1 MKKVI
6 VFLLAFTML
15 FTMVAC
21 STDAGD
27 TTAAAATEAPAA
39 TAEATAAPEAA
50 ATDTTSAGPVWPSKA
65 DLFVGFSQADMANS
79 WRTAE
84 SDDMQKV
91 SNERGY
97 KIAITN
103 ANGDTEKQISDIE
116 SLLAQGCNVM
126 VIVAIDADA
135 IQPALDACKKAN
147 VPVIMKSRGSNG
159 VAGVDYVT
167 FIASDFVWEGEQA
180 GGWIAKAAKEKGLE
194 TVNVAVIQG
203 IIGGTDVRDRGQG
216 FTNAATAAGNF
227 NVVAEQPA
235 DWSRAKAQEVVQN
248 ILQSSGGKLDAIYCM
263 NDEMA
268 LGAAL
273 ALQAN
278 GLVVNKD
285 VFLVGVDGLL
295 EAFDAIK
302 AGTMSATVT
311 CTPKFAN
318 TVYDAIETCIG
329 GGTVDTYIPVPDVLV
344 DTTNVEQNYNLGF

>member
-1 MKKVI
+1 MKKTI
-6 VFLLAFTML
+6 VFVLAIVMAFVL
-15 FTMVAC
+15 VAC
-21 STDAGD
+21 STDNGGTTASESASAPASEVATASESAAT
-27 TTAAAATEAPAA
+27 TTAA
-39 TAEATAAPEAA
+39 
-50 ATDTTSAGPVWPSKA
+50 AGPVWPSKE
-65 DLFVGFSQADMANS
+65 DLFVGFSQADLANS

-84 SDDMQKV
+84 SDDMQAV
-91 SNERGY
+91 ADERGY

-103 ANGDTEKQISDIE
+103 ANGDTEQQISDVE

-135 IQPALDACKKAN
+135 IQPALDACKAAN

-167 FIASDFVWEGEQA
+167 FVASDFVWEGEQA
-180 GGWIAKAAKEKGLE
+180 GGWIANACKAQGIDP
-194 TVNVAVIQG
+194 VNVVVIQG

-216 FTNAATAAGNF
+216 FQNAADAAGNF

-248 ILQSSGGKLDAIYCM
+248 ILQSSGGDINAIYCM

-268 LGAAL
+268 LGATL

-278 GLVVNKD
+278 GLTVGKD
-285 VFLVGVDGLL
+285 VYLVGVDGLT

-318 TVYDAIETCIG
+318 TVFDAIETCIG

-344 DTTNVEQNYNLGF
+344 DATNVDQYYNLGF

>member
-1 MKKVI
+1 MKKAI
-6 VFLLAFTML
+6 VFVLAIVMML
-15 FTMVAC
+15 VLVAC
-21 STDAGD
+21 STDAG
-27 TTAAAATEAPAA
+27 EI
-39 TAEATAAPEAA
+39 
-50 ATDTTSAGPVWPSKA
+50 TTSAAPATSEATGAESSAPATTSEVTAEGPVWPAKE

-84 SDDMQKV
+84 SDDMQAV
-91 SNERGY
+91 ADERGY

-103 ANGDTEKQISDIE
+103 ANGDTEQQISDVE

-135 IQPALDACKKAN
+135 IQPALDACKAAH
-147 VPVIMKSRGSNG
+147 VPAIMKSRGSNG
-159 VAGVDYVT
+159 VAGEDYVT

-180 GGWIAKAAKEKGLE
+180 GGWIAKACQDKGIDP
-194 TVNVAVIQG
+194 VNVVVLQG

-216 FTNAATAAGNF
+216 FQNAADTAGNF
-227 NVVAEQPA
+227 NAVAEQPA
-235 DWSRAKAQEVVQN
+235 NWSRAEAQEVVQN
-248 ILQSSGGKLDAIYCM
+248 ILQSTGGDVDAIYCM

-268 LGAAL
+268 LGATL

-278 GLVVNKD
+278 GLAVGED
-285 VFLVGVDGLL
+285 VYLVGVDGMK

-302 AGTMSATVT
+302 AGTLSATVT

-318 TVYDAIETCIG
+318 TLFDAIETCIG

-344 DTTNVEQNYNLGF
+344 DATNVDQYYNLGF